1 MMTSS
6 SSSLIDILQDRAREQ
21 GSRLAYRFL
30 VSGDVTGSHIEWSY
44 EEVYRRARAVAAVL
58 QEAGAAGERVLLL
71 YPPDIEFIAGFMG
84 CVFAGALAVP
94 TYPPDPARLD
104 RTLPRLR
111 AIVKDCQA
119 GFVLTSTPVLTMA
132 QAILPQAPELS
143 RLRWIASDQPIEGA
157 DAAWTRPAISG
168 DTLAFLQ
175 YTSGSTGNPKGVMVS
190 HANVLHNERLIA
202 LGFGHDAGS
211 SGVSWLPLFH
221 DMGLL
226 GHVLH
231 PLYIGSPCTLMS
243 PLAFLG
249 RPLRWLEAISH
260 FRATTSGG
268 PNFAYDLCARKV
280 SERDRERLDLRSWS
294 VAFNG
299 AEPISANTLDRFADT
314 FASCGFR
321 REAFYP
327 CYGLAE
333 ATLFVTGG
341 DKSRSPISGTF
352 DAKELAKN
360 RVVPAAP
367 GRAESSDAAIS
378 RLVSSGHAL
387 LDQKV
392 AIVDPETR
400 TPCAPHHVGEI
411 WVAGPSVAR
420 GYWSLPDESKRTFA
434 AFLAGSSEG
443 SFLRTGD
450 LGFIHE
456 GELFVTGRL
465 KDLIIIRGRN
475 HYPQDIEHTVE
486 RAHPWIR
493 TGGCACFPVDW
504 EGEEH
509 LGVVA
514 EVSLPGGGPDG
525 VASESAVDELVATL
539 RRAVVEAH
547 DVSPRAIVLIRPR
560 SLPKTSSG
568 KVQRRACRE
577 DYLSGRLAALGAWV
591 DRGSAPEETP
601 GGHGV
606 APDSGEAAEAQL
618 APARSGEPRSR
629 IEDALRRQVASALS
643 LDPERID
650 RAVSIASYGLDSLR
664 AMQLVN
670 QLRNHFHVE
679 IPLRAVFEMPTIEQ
693 LATWIDAASRERGG
707 DNPPALVR
715 TEGPGPHPLSFAQER
730 LWFLERA
737 SARAALYNMSM
748 SVRIR
753 GPLDV
758 TSLTLSMRE
767 IMLRH
772 EVLRA
777 YFHEIDGRICQSIA
791 AAAPFEISVVDLR
804 ALHSAALDA
813 ELLRLQEV
821 AAQAPFDLASAPLL
835 RAILFRVT
843 DVEHVFLL
851 TMHHIVSD
859 GWSMSVLL
867 RELSALYDA
876 FSRGEPSPLKALP
889 FQYTD
894 FAAWQIRW
902 LTDEVLE
909 PHASYW
915 RERLHDAPA
924 PLQIPHDWPRSADRL
939 SYGRRHGTRLS
950 IELTRALGH
959 MGQREG
965 ATLFMTMFAA
975 FAVLLHRLTGEND
988 IVVGI
993 PVSNRPRA
1001 ELELLIGL
1009 FLNNLVLRVNVSGES
1024 TFHELLQQVRR
1035 VTLDAYEHRNMPFDK
1050 LLHELRRTRPAEK
1063 MPLFRLFFNMID
1075 FPEGTLQ
1082 LPGLTVD
1089 TFSSPDASSKMDVS
1103 FYLLDSSEGMV
1114 LEMVYDASILAA
1126 RRVEEML
1133 RQFCGLLTQIV
1144 ERPAAKVADYS
1155 I

>member
-1 MMTSS
+1 MMTNSP
-6 SSSLIDILQDRAREQ
+6 SSLIDILQDRAGEQ
-21 GSRLAYRFL
+21 GDRLAFRFL
-30 VSGDVTGSHIEWSY
+30 ESGDVTGSCIEWSY
-44 EEVYRRARAVAAVL
+44 GDLHRRARAVAAAL

-84 CVFAGALAVP
+84 CIFAGAIAVP
-94 TYPPDPARLD
+94 TYPPDPSRLD

-111 AIVKDCQA
+111 AIARDCQA
-119 GFVLTSTPVLTMA
+119 CFILTSTPLLAMA

-143 RLRWIASDQPIEGA
+143 RLRWLASDQPPEGA
-157 DAAWTRPAISG
+157 EAAWKRPAIGG

-175 YTSGSTGNPKGVMVS
+175 YTSGSTGSPKGVMVS

-202 LGFGHDAGS
+202 LGFGHDQSS
-211 SGVSWLPLFH
+211 SGVCWLPLFH

-226 GHVLH
+226 GNVLH
-231 PLYIGSPCTLMS
+231 PLYIGMPCTLMS
-243 PLAFLG
+243 PLAFLS

-280 SERDRERLDLRSWS
+280 SERERERLDLRSWD

-299 AEPISANTLDRFADT
+299 AEPVSADTLDRFADA

-321 REAFYP
+321 RQAFYP

-341 DKSRSPISGTF
+341 EKSRPPISDTF
-352 DAKELAKN
+352 DADELA
-360 RVVPAAP
+360 RSHVAPVAP
-367 GRAESSDAAIS
+367 GRAESSAAATR

-392 AIVDPETR
+392 VIVDPETC

-411 WVAGPSVAR
+411 WVASPSVAR
-420 GYWSLPDESKRTFA
+420 GYWNLSDESACTFA
-434 AFLAGSSEG
+434 AFMEG
-443 SFLRTGD
+443 SHEGPFLRTGD
-450 LGFIHE
+450 LGFIDK

-475 HYPQDIEHTVE
+475 HYPQDIEQTVE

-493 TGGCACFPVDW
+493 AGGCACFAIDR

-509 LGVVA
+509 LGVAV
-514 EVSLPGGGPDG
+514 EVNLPGGGPDEA
-525 VASESAVDELVATL
+525 ASKSAVDEVVAAI

-547 DVSPRAIVLIRPR
+547 SASPYAIVLIQPR

-577 DYLSGRLAALGAWV
+577 DYLSGRLAVLGAWV
-591 DRGSAPEETP
+591 DRGDAPE
-601 GGHGV
+601 
-606 APDSGEAAEAQL
+606 DSRYEAAEAPL
-618 APARSGEPRSR
+618 AGGRPEELRAR
-629 IEDALRRQVASALS
+629 IEDALRCQVARALG
-643 LDPERID
+643 LEPERID
-650 RAVSIASYGLDSLR
+650 PAAPIASYGLDSLR

-670 QLRNHFHVE
+670 QIRDHFQVE

-693 LATWIDAASRERGG
+693 LATWIDAASRGSGG

-715 TEGPGPHPLSFAQER
+715 AEGPGPHPLSLAQER
-730 LWFLERA
+730 LWYLERA
-737 SARAALYNMSM
+737 STRAALYNMSM

-767 IMLRH
+767 IVLRH

-777 YFHEIDGRICQSIA
+777 YFHEIDGRPWQSIA
-791 AAAPFEISVVDLR
+791 DVPPFEVSVINLS
-804 ALHSAALDA
+804 ALPSTELEA
-813 ELLRLQEV
+813 ELLRLQDE
-821 AAQAPFDLASAPLL
+821 AAQSPFDLASAPQL

-843 DVEHVFLL
+843 DVDHTFLI
-851 TMHHIVSD
+851 TMHHGVSD
-859 GWSMSVLL
+859 GSSMSVFL
-867 RELSALYDA
+867 RELSALYGA
-876 FSRGEPSPLKALP
+876 FSRGEPSPLAPLP

-894 FAAWQIRW
+894 FAAWQLRW

-909 PHASYW
+909 PHAAYW
-915 RERLHDAPA
+915 LNRLHDAPA
-924 PLQIPHDWPRSADRL
+924 PLQIPHDWPRSADRMPCA
-939 SYGRRHGTRLS
+939 RRHGTRLS
-950 IELTRALGH
+950 IELTRALKH
-959 MGQREG
+959 MSQREEV
-965 ATLFMTMFAA
+965 TLFMTMFAA
-975 FAVLLHRLTGEND
+975 FAALLYRLTGEND

-993 PVSNRPRA
+993 PLGNRPRA
-1001 ELELLIGL
+1001 EFELLIGL

-1024 TFHELLQQVRR
+1024 SFHELLQQVRR
-1035 VTLDAYEHRNMPFDK
+1035 VTLDAYEHRIMPFDK
-1050 LLHELRRTRPAEK
+1050 LLHELRRTRPVEK
-1063 MPLFRLFFNMID
+1063 MPLYRLFFNMID
-1075 FPEGTLQ
+1075 FPEGKLD

-1089 TFSSPDASSKMDVS
+1089 KFSSPGASAKMDVS
-1103 FYLLDSSEGMV
+1103 FYLVDSSEGMM

-1144 ERPAAKVADYS
+1144 DRPEAKVADYA

>member
-1 MMTSS
+1 MTKSP
-6 SSSLIDILQDRAREQ
+6 SSLVDILQGRARDQ

-30 VSGDVTGSHIEWSY
+30 ESGDVTGSRIEWTY
-44 EEVYRRARAVAAVL
+44 EELYRRARAVAAVL

-84 CVFAGALAVP
+84 CIFAGAIAVP
-94 TYPPDPARLD
+94 TYPPDPSRLD

-119 GFVLTSTPVLTMA
+119 GFVLTSTPLLAMA

-143 RLRWIASDQPIEGA
+143 GLRWIASDKPPEGA
-157 DAAWTRPAISG
+157 DAAWKRPAISG
-168 DTLAFLQ
+168 DMSAFLQ
-175 YTSGSTGNPKGVMVS
+175 YTSGSTGSPKGVMVS

-202 LGFGHDAGS
+202 LGFGHDEGS
-211 SGVSWLPLFH
+211 SGVCWLPLFH

-226 GHVLH
+226 GNVLH
-231 PLYIGSPCTLMS
+231 PLYIGIPCTLMS
-243 PLAFLG
+243 PLAFLS

-280 SERDRERLDLRSWS
+280 SDRERDRLDLRSWD

-299 AEPISANTLDRFADT
+299 AEPVSADTLDRFADA

-321 REAFYP
+321 RQAFYP

-333 ATLFVTGG
+333 ATLIVTGG
-341 DKSRSPISGTF
+341 EKSRPPISATF
-352 DAKELAKN
+352 DADELAKDH
-360 RVVPAAP
+360 VVPVAP
-367 GRAESSDAAIS
+367 GRAESGAAATR
-378 RLVSSGHAL
+378 RLVSSGRAL

-392 AIVDPETR
+392 TIVDPATC
-400 TPCAPHHVGEI
+400 TPCAPRHVGEI

-420 GYWSLPDESKRTFA
+420 GYWNLPDESARTFA
-434 AFLAGSSEG
+434 AFMEG
-443 SFLRTGD
+443 SHEGPFLRTGD
-450 LGFIHE
+450 LGFIDE

-465 KDLIIIRGRN
+465 KDLIILRGRN
-475 HYPQDIEHTVE
+475 HYPQDIEQTVE

-493 TGGCACFPVDW
+493 AGGCACFPIDR

-509 LGVVA
+509 LCVIV
-514 EVSLPGGGPDG
+514 EVSLPGGGPDE
-525 VASESAVDELVATL
+525 VASKSAVDEIVATI
-539 RRAVVEAH
+539 RRALVEAH
-547 DVSPRAIVLIRPR
+547 SVAPHAIVLIRPR
-560 SLPKTSSG
+560 SLSKTSSG

-577 DYLSGRLAALGAWV
+577 DYLSGRLAVLGAWV
-591 DRGSAPEETP
+591 DQGGAPEEGSSGCGVTP
-601 GGHGV
+601 Y
-606 APDSGEAAEAQL
+606 SCEEAAEAPRAQGRPEEL
-618 APARSGEPRSR
+618 RSR
-629 IEDALRRQVASALS
+629 IEDALRRQVARALS

-650 RAVSIASYGLDSLR
+650 RAAPIASYGLDSLR

-670 QLRNHFHVE
+670 QIRDHFQVE
-679 IPLRAVFEMPTIEQ
+679 IPLRSVLEMPTIEQ
-693 LATWIDAASRERGG
+693 LAAWIDEASRGRDG
-707 DNPPALVR
+707 DNLPALIR

-730 LWFLERA
+730 LWFLERT
-737 SARAALYNMSM
+737 SARAALYNMAM

-767 IMLRH
+767 IVLRH

-777 YFHEIDGRICQSIA
+777 YFYEIDGRPWQSIA
-791 AAAPFEISVVDLR
+791 DIPPFEVSIVDLR
-804 ALHSAALDA
+804 AFPSTELEA
-813 ELLRLQEV
+813 ELLRLQDE
-821 AAQAPFDLASAPLL
+821 AAQSPFDLASAPQL

-843 DVEHVFLL
+843 DVDHLFLI

-859 GWSMSVLL
+859 GSSMSVLL
-867 RELSALYDA
+867 RELSALYGA
-876 FSRGEPSPLKALP
+876 FSRGEPSPLEALP

-894 FAAWQIRW
+894 FAAWQLRW

-909 PHASYW
+909 PHAAYW
-915 RERLHDAPA
+915 LERLRDAPA
-924 PLQIPHDWPRSADRL
+924 PLQIPHDWPRSADRMA
-939 SYGRRHGTRLS
+939 YGRRHGTRLS
-950 IELTRALGH
+950 IELTSALKRVS
-959 MGQREG
+959 QRTE

-975 FAVLLHRLTGEND
+975 FAALLHRLTGEND

-993 PVSNRPRA
+993 PLGNRPRA
-1001 ELELLIGL
+1001 ELELLLGL
-1009 FLNNLVLRVNVSGES
+1009 FLNNLVLRVNVSGEG
-1024 TFHELLQQVRR
+1024 TFSELLQQVRR
-1035 VTLDAYEHRNMPFDK
+1035 VTLDAYEHRMMPFDK
-1050 LLHELRRTRPAEK
+1050 LLHELRRMRPAEK

-1075 FPEGTLQ
+1075 FPEGKLD

-1089 TFSSPDASSKMDVS
+1089 EFSSPGAPAKMDVS
-1103 FYLLDSSEGMV
+1103 FYLVDSSEGMV

-1144 ERPAAKVADYS
+1144 ERPEAKVADYS